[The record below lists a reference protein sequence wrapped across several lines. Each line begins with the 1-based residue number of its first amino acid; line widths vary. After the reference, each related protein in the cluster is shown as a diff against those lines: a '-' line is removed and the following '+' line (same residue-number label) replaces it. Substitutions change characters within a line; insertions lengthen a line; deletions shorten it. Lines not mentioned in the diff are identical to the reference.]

1 MQRPDDALAQR
12 NRAIELNPGDARA
25 IARRGSTFV
34 SLQRYEEALADFNRA
49 IELDPDYAWAI
60 ARRGRTQWQMKRYG
74 ETLAD
79 LKRLRKLMGSD
90 RFLSE
95 CSRRLEA
102 SRRSAKGRKR
112 AI

>member
-1 MQRPDDALAQR
+1 MQRPDEALAQC
-12 NRAIELNPGDARA
+12 NRDIELNPGD
-25 IARRGSTFV
+25 
-34 SLQRYEEALADFNRA
+34 
-49 IELDPDYAWAI
+49 AWAI
-60 ARRGRTQWQMKRYG
+60 ARRGRAQWQMKRHG
-74 ETLAD
+74 EALAD

-95 CSRRLEA
+95 ASKRLEA